1 MYKKENYNKFI
12 VCKKEKNNYLCYP
25 RLFLTSKDAFYDIV
39 KRSNIN
45 LKEHV
50 RRHTKERYLEESKF
64 LMEDCNWKEKDLF
77 KYDGL
82 PLDFFEKNSIY
93 DVYNIY
99 TKNHEVIVF
108 DKGKINYS
116 EILSVLTGRTWE
128 ICRLQKAIDRPNYYI
143 QK

>member
-1 MYKKENYNKFI
+1 MYKKEDYNKFI

-50 RRHTKERYLEESKF
+50 RRHTKERYLE
-64 LMEDCNWKEKDLF
+64 EKDLF

-128 ICRLQKAIDRPNYYI
+128 ICRLQKAIDKPNYYI